1 MSCGKPV
8 VKTGTGGKGS
18 THAQTGTMWRKRL
31 THAHDFAGLGTSGL
45 ALQKLVQKAN
55 IKTTLKHLFSSDK
68 LRASKK
74 FIELTDPPEIFYP
87 DVLKRHIPEKFYA
100 PDLYTFTAPCQGL
113 SPAGIHLGIED
124 ARTRLALAGVIFIQ
138 DFHPKAIMSENTYT
152 LATWEKHR
160 EFLEFIVTTIK
171 DAGPGYHVEWKLLN
185 SNAYVPQ
192 HRLRWYLLGVRSDLK
207 RANTCGVTL
216 WPDPPRTCASFEC
229 FVKSRVGKQ
238 DWKPFPTDCSPDE
251 QNNILTAYENCG
263 VNPFVVPVV
272 VDFKASPKFS
282 SWRPHESMTLT
293 RTRCGQ
299 FGYWCSTKGAPLDVS
314 DLCRLQGFHP
324 DDLPYKEADVTDT
337 SMSQVLGNGQTFS
350 ICLAILP
357 HLLYHASL
365 ITLHEFVAMKVASEN
380 CSPLQR

>member
-8 VKTGTGGKGS
+8 VKTGTGGKRS
-18 THAQTGTMWRKRL
+18 THAQTGTSGKRL

-45 ALQKLVQKAN
+45 ALTKLVKKAN
-55 IKTTLKHLFSSDK
+55 MKITLKHLFSSAK

-74 FIELTDPPEIFYP
+74 FIEFTDPPEIFYP
-87 DVLKRHIPEKFYA
+87 DVLKRNIPKKFHA

-113 SPAGIHLGIED
+113 SPAGLHLGTED
-124 ARTRLALAGVIFIQ
+124 DRTRLALLGILFIQ

-160 EFLEFIVTTIK
+160 EFLEFIVKNIK
-171 DAGPGYHVEWKLLN
+171 DAGYHVEWRLVN
-185 SNAYVPQ
+185 SNSYVPQ
-192 HRLRWYLLGVRSDLK
+192 HRLRWYLLGIRLDQK

-216 WPDPPRTCASFEC
+216 WPEPPRTCASFKC
-229 FVKSRVGKQ
+229 FVESRVSSK
-238 DWKPFPTDCSPDE
+238 DWKPFPKDCNSDE
-251 QNNILTAYENCG
+251 QNNILTAYEKCG
-263 VNPFVVPVV
+263 VNPFVGPVV

-282 SWRPHESMTLT
+282 TWRLNASMTLT

-299 FGYWCSTKGAPLDVS
+299 FGYWSSTKGAPLDVS
-314 DLCRLQGFHP
+314 DFCRLQGFHP
-324 DDLPYKEADVTDT
+324 DDLPYKEAGVTDT
-337 SMSQVLGNGQTFS
+337 SMSQMLGNGQTFS

-365 ITLHEFVAMKVASEN
+365 ITLQEFVAMKVASEH
-380 CSPLQR
+380 CSPLER